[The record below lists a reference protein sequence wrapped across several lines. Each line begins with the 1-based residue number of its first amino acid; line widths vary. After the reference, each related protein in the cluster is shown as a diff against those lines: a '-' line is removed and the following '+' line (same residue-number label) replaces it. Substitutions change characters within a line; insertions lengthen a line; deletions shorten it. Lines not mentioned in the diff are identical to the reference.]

1 MSEGEISSLSR
12 LIPTLTGTE
21 SFVAWR
27 RAINAY
33 LLDKGSLRVLEGR
46 EKEPFR
52 REIDSTVPG
61 DSLVVRPV
69 GDYAGADMPTD
80 AQRDGTVTA
89 YTAAQRTRWDDWER
103 KERKARSTIILT
115 VSAGIASE
123 IETMWSAAE
132 MYSHICAEHKIDT
145 FERRGNITWRILN
158 LRLPSG
164 ATAEQMNSH
173 YEQFATLISESAAA
187 GSPLSEWDKT
197 ERFLLGLGDDMDP
210 LRFQYRLMPEA
221 QRSWRNIVMI
231 YKSFADSRQMKV
243 DRDAAV
249 AGSVAAI
256 FPNGTQPGNG
266 GRNSR
271 KPKPK
276 GKGGKGGGKGDK
288 GKSDKSTCS
297 YCGYTGHKE
306 VDCRKKKSG
315 EPSKAEIMDAVKR
328 IKEKKGGSVNHVNA
342 DGWLGSE
349 SLCGDTFHV
358 SQTYPPLAAANR
370 GAVEFLIDSGAT
382 HHLVNDRC
390 LLSSI
395 ESVPKIT
402 FGLAGSGSLEST
414 QKGRLD
420 INLKDSPSLKVA
432 DVYYVPGVRLNILS
446 VMKLRHNGWKI
457 DFDAHALSHGSTTFR
472 MTSSGL
478 PRVTFG
484 APRRPTAVSPPLG
497 VPSRFPKSTRLSTAS
512 TFDSV
517 TSVER
522 SSSNWRRVAIY
533 ATPSKIS

>member
-1 MSEGEISSLSR
+1 MSEGELSSLSR

-61 DSLVVRPV
+61 DALIVRPV
-69 GDYAGADMPTD
+69 GDYAGAEIPTD
-80 AQRDGTVTA
+80 IQRAIDGTAVPA
-89 YTAAQRTRWDDWER
+89 YTAAQRTRWDEWEK

-132 MYSHICAEHKIDT
+132 MYAHICSEHKIDT

-158 LRLPSG
+158 LRLPSN
-164 ATAEQMNSH
+164 ASAEQMNAH

-210 LRFQYRLMPEA
+210 LRFQYRLMPDT
-221 QRSWRNIVMI
+221 QRSWRNVVTI

-243 DRDAAV
+243 ERDAAV

-256 FPNGTQPGNG
+256 FPKGAPPAGKGDKGQK
-266 GRNSR
+266 
-271 KPKPK
+271 KPKQK
-276 GKGGKGGGKGDK
+276 GKGGKGDK
-288 GKSDKSTCS
+288 GKGDKSTCS

-315 EPSKAEIMDAVKR
+315 EPSKAEIMDAVKQ
-328 IKEKKGGSVNHVNA
+328 IKEKKGGGSVNHVNA

-349 SLCGDTFHV
+349 SLSGDTFHV
-358 SQTYPPLAAANR
+358 SQTYR
-370 GAVEFLIDSGAT
+370 S
-382 HHLVNDRC
+382 
-390 LLSSI
+390 
-395 ESVPKIT
+395 
-402 FGLAGSGSLEST
+402 
-414 QKGRLD
+414 
-420 INLKDSPSLKVA
+420 
-432 DVYYVPGVRLNILS
+432 
-446 VMKLRHNGWKI
+446 
-457 DFDAHALSHGSTTFR
+457 
-472 MTSSGL
+472 
-478 PRVTFG
+478 
-484 APRRPTAVSPPLG
+484 PRRRRPLR
-497 VPSRFPKSTRLSTAS
+497 SRLL
-512 TFDSV
+512 
-517 TSVER
+517 
-522 SSSNWRRVAIY
+522 RRVSHRLGCHAP
-533 ATPSKIS
+533 PSQ